1 MPTGPRFHLN
11 SKLYNRFRFSF
22 YISFFLFLGKPPW
35 FCSVPS
41 VLYSFAFLC
50 PSDCRIMEYFQNED
64 LEYVVDDFYN
74 LDDFE
79 HDDPFAGASR
89 FQTVFFF
96 FYLFQIFYVP
106 NLRHQ
111 DGISHW
117 STDQK
122 GAWTANII
130 LVLSIGVDVL
140 FMCMS
145 MFPLSQPWRVDV
157 LSFSSCTSE
166 ASVIRAKGW
175 EMIARSEMLTNGE
188 GVDHVSSK
196 LVNDVIHFV
205 LTGVLTIGEGKCLS
219 V

>member
-1 MPTGPRFHLN
+1 MVKGKQLDVDNGEKWSGVWLSVKVRDGPGGGDGG
-11 SKLYNRFRFSF
+11 FRFSF

-111 DGISHW
+111 DG
-117 STDQK
+117 
-122 GAWTANII
+122 
-130 LVLSIGVDVL
+130 
-140 FMCMS
+140 
-145 MFPLSQPWRVDV
+145 PWRVDV